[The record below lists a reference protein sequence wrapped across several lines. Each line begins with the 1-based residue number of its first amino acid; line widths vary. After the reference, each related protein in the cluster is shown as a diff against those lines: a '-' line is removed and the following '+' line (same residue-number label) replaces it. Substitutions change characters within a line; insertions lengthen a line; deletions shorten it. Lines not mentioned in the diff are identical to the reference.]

1 MLLYAVVGGVEYGT
15 RPTAA
20 EEDSPDAPLALRA
33 DPNPVRSATTLHY
46 TLATAADVRLI
57 VADALGRTV
66 RQINLGARP
75 AGAGEVSV
83 QAAGLA
89 PGMYVVRL
97 AAAGRTAE
105 ARIVVAR

>member
-33 DPNPVRSATTLHY
+33 DPNPVRSATTLHS
-46 TLATAADVRLI
+46 LATAADVRLI

>member
-1 MLLYAVVGGVEYGT
+1 MLLSAVVGGVEYGT

-20 EEDSPDAPLALRA
+20 EEDSHDAPLALRA

-66 RQINLGARP
+66 R
-75 AGAGEVSV
+75 
-83 QAAGLA
+83 
-89 PGMYVVRL
+89 
-97 AAAGRTAE
+97 
-105 ARIVVAR
+105 

>member
-1 MLLYAVVGGVEYGT
+1 MLLSAVVGGVEYGT

-33 DPNPVRSATTLHY
+33 NPVRSATTLHS
-46 TLATAADVRLI
+46 LATAADVRLI

-83 QAAGLA
+83 QTAGLA